1 MAEAQKLKSGNWR
14 CRAYD
19 KETKKQKSF
28 TAATKTEAEYLARQ
42 WLVQNKPKPKNDK
55 TIGECIDDYIALKV
69 NILSVSTVD
78 KYRRTKQHQ
87 LSDKFLNIK
96 LSRIDANAV
105 QSEVNRMAGKYAPK
119 TVNCAHGL
127 ISSVLRTYYPDLK
140 LSTTLPKI
148 QRRKRDLPAAEKVI
162 EVFKGTELELVVL
175 LAMWQGLRVSEIR
188 GLKKS
193 DFKDGKFTVN
203 RIIVTVNNEH
213 IEKETPKTVDSRRS
227 MRVPP
232 RIQELVDQVQTEYIT
247 ELSGQAIYKRFKR
260 AMLKEG
266 YDMTFHDLRHLNA
279 SIMLA
284 LNVPDKYAMERG
296 GWSTTSTLKQV
307 YQETFSA
314 ERKAVDDR
322 IDSYF
327 ESAYK
332 SKVDTKIDTEPR
344 KRRKFRIIKL

>member
-1 MAEAQKLKSGNWR
+1 MAEARKLKSGNWR

-19 KETKKQKSF
+19 KETGKQKSF

-42 WLVQNKPKPKNDK
+42 WLILNKPKPKSDK
-55 TIGECIDDYIALKV
+55 TIGECIDDYIKLKE

-78 KYRRTKQHQ
+78 KYRRIKQHQ

-105 QSEVNRMAGKYAPK
+105 QSEVNRMAGTYAPK

-148 QRRKRDLPAAEKVI
+148 QRRKRELPTAEKVI
-162 EVFKGTELELVVL
+162 EVFRGTELELVVL
-175 LAMWQGLRVSEIR
+175 LGMWQGLRVSEIR
-188 GLKKS
+188 GLRKS

-296 GWSTTSTLKQV
+296 GWSTTSTLKQI
-307 YQETFSA
+307 YQETFSD

-322 IDSYF
+322 IDKYF

-332 SKVDTKIDTEPR
+332 SKLDTKIDTKPR
-344 KRRKFRIIKL
+344 KRRKFHIIKP